1 MEIITFDFSYE
12 MGDFLGLGW
21 DLDWDLE
28 LGLRL
33 SKNQIITISLL
44 LPIVQVEEWLS
55 EVDFDGDGVL
65 SYEEFKMCFMANV
78 SGM

>member
-1 MEIITFDFSYE
+1 MKQLKTRIV
-12 MGDFLGLGW
+12 LCVC
-21 DLDWDLE
+21 
-28 LGLRL
+28 L
-33 SKNQIITISLL
+33 SAVNEGCFTVTLMQN
-44 LPIVQVEEWLS
+44 VQVEEWLS

>member
-1 MEIITFDFSYE
+1 MEIITLDFFYE

-21 DLDWDLE
+21 GLDWDLE

>member
-1 MEIITFDFSYE
+1 MEIRTFDFFYG

-21 DLDWDLE
+21 GLDWDLE